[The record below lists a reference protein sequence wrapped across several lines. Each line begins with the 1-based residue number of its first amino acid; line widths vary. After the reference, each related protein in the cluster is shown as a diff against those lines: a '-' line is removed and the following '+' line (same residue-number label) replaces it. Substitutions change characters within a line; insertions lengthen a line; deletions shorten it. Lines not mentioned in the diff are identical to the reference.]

1 MVSVSRIVC
10 PVDFSDGSRRALE
23 YATAMAKW
31 YDSKVTALHVFQNI
45 PMAEVV
51 AEFAVAG
58 QVISLKDIDEES
70 LRKELGC
77 FVARAAGDAVVT
89 TVLAESIDVR
99 DEILAQA
106 DRLRAD
112 LVVLGTHGRRGFDRL
127 MLGSVAERVLRKAPC
142 PVMVVPPH
150 ARPAARERIP
160 FKQILCPIDFSS
172 NSARALMF
180 ALHLAQEA
188 DARITLLYVIDMP
201 PELRELSLAKRGE
214 PIDVPAIRA
223 AAEADALQR
232 LRSLVPPTACAYC
245 TIATRVEEGNAHRQI
260 LRVAAEEQPDVIVMG
275 VQGRGAV
282 DLMLF
287 GSTTHGVVLG
297 ADCPVLTVRD

>member
-10 PVDFSDGSRRALE
+10 PIDFSDGSRRALE
-23 YATAMAKW
+23 YATAMARW
-31 YDSKVTALHVFQNI
+31 YDSKVTALHVFHNV
-45 PMAEVV
+45 PVAEVV

-58 QVISLKDIDEES
+58 QVISLKDVDEDA

-77 FVARAAGDAVVT
+77 FVAQVAGDAAVT
-89 TVLAESIDVR
+89 PVLAESIDVR
-99 DEILAQA
+99 DEIVAQT
-106 DRLRAD
+106 DRLHAD

-150 ARPAARERIP
+150 ARPAVRERIP

-172 NSARALMF
+172 SSARALMF

-188 DARITLLYVIDMP
+188 DAHITLLYVIEMP
-201 PELRELSLAKRGE
+201 PELRELSLSKQGE
-214 PIDVPAIRA
+214 PIDVAAVRA

-232 LRSLVPPTACAYC
+232 LRSLVPPTACTYC
-245 TIATRVEEGNAHRQI
+245 TIATRVEEGKAQRQI

-297 ADCPVLTVRD
+297 ADCPVLTVRE